1 MRVVR
6 VGAWLVAALWCAV
19 AMAQPS
25 FPALSGRVVDTANL
39 LDAAT
44 RTSISNTLEVHE
56 AETTNQIVVV
66 TVPTLEG
73 YDIADYGV
81 QLARHWGIGTKESNN
96 GVVILVAPN
105 ERKVRIEVGYGLE
118 GALPDG
124 LAGDIIRRQILP
136 EFRTSNFSAGIA
148 QGVSAV
154 LQAIDGEYD
163 YDPAAQSDNASS
175 YLKAAVPIVFIGL
188 MFISTLANRRFNNR
202 RVSQAVVPAGFVGM
216 VVLVISENPFIAL
229 ALGLGVFVL
238 VYLTAKH
245 SGNAQG
251 RTPTSGTA
259 GGMHTGLGSSHGGFS
274 GGGGSFG
281 GGGASGGW

>member
-1 MRVVR
+1 MRVPSIGV
-6 VGAWLVAALWCAV
+6 WLIAALWCTV

-44 RTSISNTLEVHE
+44 RTSISNTLEAHE

-81 QLARHWGIGTKESNN
+81 QLARHWGIGTEESNN
-96 GVVILVAPN
+96 GVVMLVAPN

-136 EFRTSNFSAGIA
+136 EFRTSNFSAGIT

-163 YDPAAQSDNASS
+163 YDPSAQSDNPSS

-216 VVLVISENPFIAL
+216 VGLVISENPFIAL
-229 ALGLGVFVL
+229 ALGLGVFAL

-251 RTPTSGTA
+251 RAATSGTA

>member
-1 MRVVR
+1 MRVASFGV
-6 VGAWLVAALWCAV
+6 WLAAALLCAV
-19 AMAQPS
+19 AIAQPS
-25 FPALSGRVVDTANL
+25 FPALTGRVVDTANL
-39 LDAAT
+39 LDTAT
-44 RTSISNTLEVHE
+44 RKSISAALEAHE

-81 QLARHWGIGTKESNN
+81 QLARHWGVGTEENNN
-96 GVVILVAPN
+96 GVVLLVAPN

-124 LAGDIIRRQILP
+124 LSGDIIRRKILP
-136 EFRTSNFSAGIA
+136 EFRTSNFSGGISN
-148 QGVSAV
+148 GVTAV
-154 LQAIDGEYD
+154 LQAVAGEYD
-163 YDPAAQSDNASS
+163 YDPSAQSDTSS
-175 YLKAAVPIVFIGL
+175 SHLKAAVPIIFIGL
-188 MFISTLANRRFNNR
+188 MFVSTIANRRFNNR
-202 RVSQAVVPAGFVGM
+202 RISQAVVPAGFVGM
-216 VVLVISENPFIAL
+216 VGLVISENPFIAL
-229 ALGLGVFVL
+229 ALGLGVFGL

-245 SGNAQG
+245 SGSAQG
-251 RTPTSGTA
+251 RAPAAGTT